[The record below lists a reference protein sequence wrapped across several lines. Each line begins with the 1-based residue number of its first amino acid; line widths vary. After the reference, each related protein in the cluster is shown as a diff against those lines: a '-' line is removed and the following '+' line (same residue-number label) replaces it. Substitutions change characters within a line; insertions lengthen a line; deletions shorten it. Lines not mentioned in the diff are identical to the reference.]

1 MKIKKLSKILNKLDP
16 EGEVSFHVTEQS
28 EQSKNKNTGYIAEI
42 IKITTIPGYKTR
54 RLTDIEIC
62 LKIDV

>member
-16 EGEVSFHVTEQS
+16 EGEVSFHVT